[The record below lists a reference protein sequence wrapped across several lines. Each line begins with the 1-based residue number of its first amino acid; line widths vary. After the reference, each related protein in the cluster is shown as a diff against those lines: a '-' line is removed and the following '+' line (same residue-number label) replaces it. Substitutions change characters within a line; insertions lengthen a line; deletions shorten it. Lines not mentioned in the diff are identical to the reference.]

1 MEITKKV
8 LEKYENKVEKSKL
21 SGLYRS
27 KSEILN
33 DKSNLVIN
41 LIGLLRKVTKLSLM
55 SL

>member
-8 LEKYENKVEKSKL
+8 LEKYENQVDKSKL

-27 KSEILN
+27 KSEMLN